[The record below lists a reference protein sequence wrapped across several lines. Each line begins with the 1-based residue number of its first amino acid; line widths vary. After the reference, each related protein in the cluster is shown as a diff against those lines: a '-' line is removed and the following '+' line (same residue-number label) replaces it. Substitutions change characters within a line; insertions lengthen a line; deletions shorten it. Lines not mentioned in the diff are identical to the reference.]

1 MLHALVALAATHAA
15 FNLVDNRLLA
25 HARTPGGGMVIVAG
39 SPGFAK
45 YARFG
50 RVLSG
55 WTFGDTVLGRRVS
68 WAASQATLEVPLHG
82 AEWPSLWLRVHS
94 RGRQSVRVTA
104 GGRPTGA
111 QAILPG
117 WQTVRVAL
125 PVGALKTG
133 ENELKLSF
141 GARGRKAAA
150 IEWIQI
156 GGEEPPSDGSTP
168 TIGDASAP
176 V

>member
-1 MLHALVALAATHAA
+1 MLHALLALATHAA

-25 HARTPGGGMVIVAG
+25 HARTPGGGLVLGAG

-50 RVLSG
+50 RSLSG

-68 WAASQATLEVPLHG
+68 WAASQAVLEVPLHG
-82 AEWPSLWLRVHS
+82 AEWPSLWLRVYS
-94 RGRQSVRVTA
+94 KGRQSVRVTA
-104 GGRPTGA
+104 GSRTSTA
-111 QAILPG
+111 ETIRPG
-117 WQTVRVAL
+117 WQTVRVPL

-141 GARGRKAAA
+141 GAHGRKAAA
-150 IEWIQI
+150 LEWIQI

-168 TIGDASAP
+168 TIGDAS
-176 V
+176 